1 MGWALEP
8 ALSQARCLCYKSRF
22 PGGGGFFIEPQRTLQ
37 DAEEGKEESD
47 RFERANTYKNIVIKP
62 RSSHIFITI
71 RLKTRQYQDRES
83 MRRLLLEPEE
93 YCRRWVP
100 VHQGKHPGERGYRAA
115 CVRELAKVAGIKE
128 STIDINWGANFE
140 KRPNYMPRLLR
151 MADVINQLKQVLPL
165 PPEFPFE

>member
-1 MGWALEP
+1 M
-8 ALSQARCLCYKSRF
+8 
-22 PGGGGFFIEPQRTLQ
+22 
-37 DAEEGKEESD
+37 
-47 RFERANTYKNIVIKP
+47 
-62 RSSHIFITI
+62 
-71 RLKTRQYQDRES
+71 
-83 MRRLLLEPEE
+83 EPEE
-93 YCRRWVP
+93 YCWRWVP
-100 VHQGKHPGERGYRAA
+100 VYQGKHPGERGYRAA